1 MGGTVHGKVSLS
13 MHFDYL
19 AGERIGKMVRNA
31 EKAKTPVMCVVGDKE
46 RSSGNIIAAT
56 LTWPLSLAS
65 LNYLPDYPI
74 YTTFIGLSKRDS
86 RNCQRDLAGP
96 MGTGLTGRQIQQC
109 RTASV
114 AFESGCM
121 IGKKRWPQKFANQR

>member
-1 MGGTVHGKVSLS
+1 MGGTVNRNVSLS

-46 RSSGNIIAAT
+46 RSSGNILAAT
-56 LTWPLSLAS
+56 LPWPLSLAS
-65 LNYLPDYPI
+65 LNYLPNHPI

-86 RNCQRDLAGP
+86 SKCQRDLAGLY
-96 MGTGLTGRQIQQC
+96 GYGLD
-109 RTASV
+109 
-114 AFESGCM
+114 
-121 IGKKRWPQKFANQR
+121 GKADPAM